1 MLREKIEKNR
11 FRWIFNLLS
20 IPNFYLSEKTMTIP
34 ENVLKVARSYIG
46 VKEYPAN
53 SNRQM
58 FGEWY
63 GWNGVA
69 WCAMFVS
76 YCFYKAGMPLP
87 PIQSKKGFA
96 YCPYGVKHFQ
106 NKGKFD
112 KKPKVGDIVFF
123 DWQRD
128 GTSDHVG
135 IVEKVLGNNK
145 VVTIEGNTSYNNN
158 SNGGEV
164 MRRKR
169 KLSAIQGF
177 AHPDYDRVST
187 YHDEDVPSWPGY
199 YIMLTSPLQ
208 KGHDI
213 KEWQEQMIEIGYDLG
228 SYGADG
234 AFGQKSHQALLQFQK
249 DKNLDKDGVIGPITW
264 DETWKQS

>member
-1 MLREKIEKNR
+1 
-11 FRWIFNLLS
+11 
-20 IPNFYLSEKTMTIP
+20 MTTP
-34 ENVLKVARSYIG
+34 ENVLKVARHYIG
-46 VKEYPAN
+46 VKENPAN

-63 GWNGVA
+63 GTNGVA
-69 WCAMFVS
+69 WCAIFVS
-76 YCFYKAGMPLP
+76 YCFYKAGMPLSSIP
-87 PIQSKKGFA
+87 PTSNKKGFA
-96 YCPYGVKHFQ
+96 YCPYGVKYFQ
-106 NKGKFD
+106 DQKKFD
-112 KKPKVGDIVFF
+112 KNPKVGDIVFF
-123 DWQRD
+123 DWQGD

-135 IVEKVLGNNK
+135 IVEKVLGNNQ
-145 VVTIEGNTSYNNN
+145 VGTIEGNTSYNNN

-177 AHPDYDRVST
+177 AHPDYDQVST